1 MTAFTHEI
9 SLSRTNGRKQ
19 WPFHVGAVADVLV
32 GLDLVFF
39 ADYVAQLTMPEQAT
53 ILGFATAS
61 VIRFLGVFLILFAID
76 TVLIARSQ
84 GTLGRFRSWIVAA
97 NWATVAMAVVV
108 IVLWHA
114 AFSAIGIAAVAGI
127 GVAVAVLAFLQH
139 RSI

>member
-1 MTAFTHEI
+1 MTALTHEI

-32 GLDLVFF
+32 GSDLVFF

-61 VIRFLGVFLILFAID
+61 VILFLGVFLILFAID

-84 GTLGRFRSWIVAA
+84 GRLARFLSWIVAA

-108 IVLWHA
+108 IALWHA
-114 AFSAIGIAAVAGI
+114 AFSAIGIAAVAI
-127 GVAVAVLAFLQH
+127 IAVAVGIFAALQQ
-139 RSI
+139 RAL